1 MLAVAADPV
10 AMLSLTCTDAP
21 TAPLVYSGCGHAAS
35 RDGRAWRALLRR
47 RVMRGADH
55 LVTGTNDEPSRT
67 ADAPR
72 VRVMHVITHLDMGG
86 AENVALGLIDALRDR
101 VEFSLFA
108 VLRQSPLSKVGQD
121 MADRLERWHVP
132 FRFGTTRGFKSGGV
146 VFAARALARAVA
158 EQRPDLIHVH
168 TEIPELTLAV
178 AGLISPR
185 VRRTP
190 LLRTVHNSE
199 LWIAWGGIGRWVT
212 GRLAGGDAVA
222 VSRNAAQADAAIVT
236 RGRRLLADVIYNGVS
251 PPGASQIGRGAGPV
265 RLLFAGRLVHQK
277 GADLLPAILR
287 EAHARTTRRDVE
299 VTIAG
304 SGAMQGPVAQALA
317 EGLAGW
323 EVRMTAPIERLFE
336 RLCEYDAVLLP
347 SRFEGF
353 ALLPLE
359 VLMAGIALVT
369 TDAPGLDEAIPA
381 DYPFKAAVDDVAG
394 IGAQLATVIDDPAAA
409 GEIATHYGE
418 DLARR
423 FSPEAMALAYLA
435 RYRSLGDTGAE

>member
-1 MLAVAADPV
+1 MLLGPAWTRLPDVA
-10 AMLSLTCTDAP
+10 T
-21 TAPLVYSGCGHAAS
+21 
-35 RDGRAWRALLRR
+35 RR
-47 RVMRGADH
+47 RRRGADH
-55 LVTGTNDEPSRT
+55 LVTGTNDEPSQ
-67 ADAPR
+67 AAGAPR
-72 VRVMHVITHLDMGG
+72 LRVMHVITHLDMGG

-121 MADRLERWHVP
+121 MADRLARSVP
-132 FRFGTTRGFKSGGV
+132 VRFGTERGFKSGGV
-146 VFAARALARAVA
+146 VFAARSLARAVA

-178 AGLISPR
+178 AGLISRR

-212 GRLAGGDAVA
+212 QRLAKGDAVA
-222 VSRNAAQADAAIVT
+222 VSRNAANADAAIVT
-236 RGRRLLADVIYNGVS
+236 RGRRPLADVIYNGVS
-251 PPGASQIGRGAGPV
+251 PPAASPIGREAGPV

-287 EAHARTTRRDVE
+287 EAHARTPRRDVV

-304 SGAMQGPVAQALA
+304 SGAMRDLVAQGLA
-317 EGLAGW
+317 EGMAGW
-323 EVRMTAPIERLFE
+323 DVRMTPPIERLSE
-336 RLCEYDAVLLP
+336 RLQEYDAVLLP

-359 VLMAGIALVT
+359 VLMTGIALVT

-394 IGAQLATVIDDPAAA
+394 IGAQLAKVIDDPATARVTAA
-409 GEIATHYGE
+409 RYGE
-418 DLARR
+418 DLARS
-423 FSPEAMALAYLA
+423 FSPEAMASAYLA
-435 RYRSLGDTGAE
+435 RYRSRGDTGAE

>member
-1 MLAVAADPV
+1 M
-10 AMLSLTCTDAP
+10 
-21 TAPLVYSGCGHAAS
+21 
-35 RDGRAWRALLRR
+35 
-47 RVMRGADH
+47 
-55 LVTGTNDEPSRT
+55 TGTNDEPSRS

-72 VRVMHVITHLDMGG
+72 LRVMHVITHLDMGG

-108 VLRQSPLSKVGQD
+108 VLRHTPLSGVGQD
-121 MADRLERWHVP
+121 MAERLQRWHVP
-132 FRFGTTRGFKSGGV
+132 FRFGTARGFKSGGV
-146 VFAARALARAVA
+146 VFAARSLARAVA

-178 AGLISPR
+178 ARLILRR

-190 LLRTVHNSE
+190 VLRTVHNSE

-212 GRLAGGDAVA
+212 QRLARGDVVA
-222 VSRNAAQADAAIVT
+222 VSRNAANADAAIVT
-236 RGRRLLADVIYNGVS
+236 RGRRPVADVIYNGVS
-251 PPGASQIGRGAGPV
+251 PPAASPIERVAGPV

-287 EAHARTTRRDVE
+287 EAHARTLRRDVV

-304 SGAMQGPVAQALA
+304 SGAMRNSVAQGLE
-317 EGLAGW
+317 EGLEGW
-323 EVRMTAPIERLFE
+323 DVRMTAPIERLSE
-336 RLCEYDAVLLP
+336 RLRDYDAVLLP

-381 DYPFKAAVDDVAG
+381 DYPFKAPADDVAG
-394 IGAQLATVIDDPAAA
+394 IGAQLAKVIDDPAAA
-409 GEIATHYGE
+409 RVTATSYGE
-418 DLARR
+418 DLARS
-423 FSPEAMALAYLA
+423 FSPAAMASAYLA
-435 RYRSLGDTGAE
+435 RYRAVGDTGAK

>member
-1 MLAVAADPV
+1 MLLGPAWTCLPGVA
-10 AMLSLTCTDAP
+10 T
-21 TAPLVYSGCGHAAS
+21 
-35 RDGRAWRALLRR
+35 RR
-47 RVMRGADH
+47 RRRGADH
-55 LVTGTNDEPSRT
+55 LVTGTNDEPSQ
-67 ADAPR
+67 AAGAPR
-72 VRVMHVITHLDMGG
+72 LRVMHVITHLDMGG

-121 MADRLERWHVP
+121 MVERLARWGVP
-132 FRFGTTRGFKSGGV
+132 FRFGTARGFKSGGV
-146 VFAARALARAVA
+146 VFAARSLARAVA

-178 AGLISPR
+178 AGLISRR

-212 GRLAGGDAVA
+212 QRLAKGDAVA
-222 VSRNAAQADAAIVT
+222 VSRNAANADAAIVT
-236 RGRRLLADVIYNGVS
+236 RGRRPLADVIYNGVS
-251 PPGASQIGRGAGPV
+251 PPAAFPIVREEGSV

-287 EAHARTTRRDVE
+287 EAHARTMRRDVV

-304 SGAMQGPVAQALA
+304 SGAMRDAVAQGLA
-317 EGLAGW
+317 EGLEGW
-323 EVRMTAPIERLFE
+323 DVRMTVPIERLSE
-336 RLCEYDAVLLP
+336 RLQEYDAVLLP

-381 DYPFKAAVDDVAG
+381 DYPFKAPVDDVAG
-394 IGAQLATVIDDPAAA
+394 IGAQLSAVIDDPAAA
-409 GEIATHYGE
+409 RETAARYGA
-418 DLARR
+418 DLARS
-423 FSPEAMALAYLA
+423 FSPEAMASAYLA
-435 RYRSLGDTGAE
+435 RYRSRGDTGAE

>member
-1 MLAVAADPV
+1 MLLGPAWTRLPGVATP
-10 AMLSLTCTDAP
+10 
-21 TAPLVYSGCGHAAS
+21 
-35 RDGRAWRALLRR
+35 RR
-47 RVMRGADH
+47 RRGADH
-55 LVTGTNDEPSRT
+55 LVTGTNDEPSQ
-67 ADAPR
+67 AAGAPR
-72 VRVMHVITHLDMGG
+72 LRVMHVITHLDMGG

-121 MADRLERWHVP
+121 MADRLARSVP
-132 FRFGTTRGFKSGGV
+132 FRFGTERGFKSGGV
-146 VFAARALARAVA
+146 VFAARSLARAVA

-178 AGLISPR
+178 AGLISRR

-212 GRLAGGDAVA
+212 QRLAKGDAVA
-222 VSRNAAQADAAIVT
+222 VSRNAANADAAIVT
-236 RGRRLLADVIYNGVS
+236 RGRRPLADVIYNGVS
-251 PPGASQIGRGAGPV
+251 PPAASPIGREAGPV

-287 EAHARTTRRDVE
+287 EAHARTPRRDVV

-304 SGAMQGPVAQALA
+304 SGAMRDLVAQGLA
-317 EGLAGW
+317 EGMAGW
-323 EVRMTAPIERLFE
+323 DVRMTPPIERLSE
-336 RLCEYDAVLLP
+336 RLQEYDAVLLP

-359 VLMAGIALVT
+359 VLMTGIALVT

-394 IGAQLATVIDDPAAA
+394 IGAQLAKVIDDPATARVTAA
-409 GEIATHYGE
+409 RYGE
-418 DLARR
+418 DLARS
-423 FSPEAMALAYLA
+423 FSPEAMASAYLA
-435 RYRSLGDTGAE
+435 RYRSRGDTGAE

>member
-1 MLAVAADPV
+1 M
-10 AMLSLTCTDAP
+10 
-21 TAPLVYSGCGHAAS
+21 
-35 RDGRAWRALLRR
+35 
-47 RVMRGADH
+47 
-55 LVTGTNDEPSRT
+55 
-67 ADAPR
+67 
-72 VRVMHVITHLDMGG
+72 RVMHVITHLDMGG
-86 AENVALGLIDALRDR
+86 AENVALGLIDRLRDR
-101 VEFSLFA
+101 VDFSLFA

-132 FRFGTTRGFKSGGV
+132 FRFGTERGFKSGGV

-178 AGLISPR
+178 AGPISRR

-212 GRLAGGDAVA
+212 QRLAEGDAVA
-222 VSRNAAQADAAIVT
+222 VSRNAANADAAIAT
-236 RGRRLLADVIYNGVS
+236 RGSRPLVDVIYNGVS
-251 PPGASQIGRGAGPV
+251 PPAASPIERAAGPV

-277 GADLLPAILR
+277 GADLLSAILR
-287 EAHARTTRRDVE
+287 EAHVRTARRDAV

-304 SGAMQGPVAQALA
+304 SGAMHDLVAQGLA

-323 EVRMTAPIERLFE
+323 DVRMTAPIERLSE
-336 RLCEYDAVLLP
+336 RLQEYDAVLLP

-369 TDAPGLDEAIPA
+369 TDAPGLDEAIPT

-394 IGAQLATVIDDPAAA
+394 IGAQLAAVIDDPATARVIAA
-409 GEIATHYGE
+409 RYGE
-418 DLARR
+418 DLAQR
-423 FSPEAMALAYLA
+423 FSPEAMASAYLA
-435 RYRSLGDTGAE
+435 RYRSLGDTGAQ

>member
-1 MLAVAADPV
+1 
-10 AMLSLTCTDAP
+10 
-21 TAPLVYSGCGHAAS
+21 
-35 RDGRAWRALLRR
+35 
-47 RVMRGADH
+47 
-55 LVTGTNDEPSRT
+55 
-67 ADAPR
+67 
-72 VRVMHVITHLDMGG
+72 MHVITHLDMGG

-108 VLRQSPLSKVGQD
+108 VLRRSPLSKVGQD
-121 MADRLERWHVP
+121 MAERLARWGVP
-132 FRFGTTRGFKSGGV
+132 FRFGTARGFKSGGV
-146 VFAARALARAVA
+146 VFAARSLARAVA

-178 AGLISPR
+178 ASLISRR

-212 GRLAGGDAVA
+212 QRLAKGDAVA
-222 VSRNAAQADAAIVT
+222 VSRNAADADAAIVT
-236 RGRRLLADVIYNGVS
+236 RKRRPVADVIYNGVS
-251 PPGASQIGRGAGPV
+251 PPAASPIEREAGPV

-277 GADLLPAILR
+277 GADLLPAIFR
-287 EAHARTTRRDVE
+287 EAHARTMRRDVV

-304 SGAMQGPVAQALA
+304 SGAMLDLVAQGLA
-317 EGLAGW
+317 DGLAGW
-323 EVRMTAPIERLFE
+323 EVRMTAPIERLSE
-336 RLCEYDAVLLP
+336 RLQEYDAVLLP

-359 VLMAGIALVT
+359 VLMAGISLVT

-394 IGAQLATVIDDPAAA
+394 IGAQLAAVIDDPAAA
-409 GEIATHYGE
+409 RLTAARYGA
-418 DLARR
+418 DLARS
-423 FSPEAMALAYLA
+423 FSPEAMASAYLA
-435 RYRSLGDTGAE
+435 RYRSRGDTGAE